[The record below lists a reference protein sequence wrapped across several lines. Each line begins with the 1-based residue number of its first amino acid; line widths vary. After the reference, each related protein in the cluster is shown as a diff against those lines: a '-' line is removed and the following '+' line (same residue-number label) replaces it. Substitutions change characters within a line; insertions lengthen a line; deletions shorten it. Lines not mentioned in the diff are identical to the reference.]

1 MQARS
6 WSHAAASAS
15 AAPHVRSRFSLL
27 ASGGRLLPE
36 IGSANATPIPLQ
48 SVNIPDVAGEKMMS

>member
-1 MQARS
+1 M
-6 WSHAAASAS
+6 SAS
-15 AAPHVRSRFSLL
+15 AAPHVRRCFSLL

-36 IGSANATPIPLQ
+36 IGSANAAPILPQ